1 MLPFASLWNNLS
13 TFQVSSLYVKRF
25 KSYNLDHFF
34 LFDHDGKSTFWE
46 DQENNLF
53 PLEGKTIPAILQ

>member
-1 MLPFASLWNNLS
+1 MSKDSKVIIWIIF
-13 TFQVSSLYVKRF
+13 F
-25 KSYNLDHFF
+25 K
-34 LFDHDGKSTFWE
+34 FDHDGKSTFWE